1 MDYVELAVPFFLIA
15 LVVEAIYGKLINQ
28 NTYRLNDT
36 ISSLFMGSLR
46 GASGILKIGF
56 SGYIYY
62 QIESHFVLWRMDSDL
77 LITWIFAFIA
87 YDFFYYWMHRISHER
102 QIFWASHVAH
112 HQSEEYNLSTAL
124 RQTGTGFLISWVFY
138 IPLFLIGV
146 PSYVMVT
153 VASVNLIY
161 QFWVHTR
168 HIPKLG
174 WYEYIFVTPSNHRVH
189 HAQNDLYIDRNYGG
203 VFIIWDRIFKTFQEE
218 NEDEECIYGIRG
230 SIRTFDPIKANLHIY
245 SKIIK
250 DISYSLTFSNIIMV
264 LTAKTGWSPDGDLQ
278 ASSSK
283 KFNKIEFKKH
293 NPETST
299 FIKVYALV
307 QFFCMSYAAVVLF
320 PSTIEYYQGLIL
332 LLVVSFSMYCTAN
345 WLDAKKIIGLEYL
358 RLVLIFVS
366 AAYLYS
372 ISPQMLLFYVLSIY
386 LIINTLLL
394 PFLRRAI

>member
-1 MDYVELAVPFFLIA
+1 MT
-15 LVVEAIYGKLINQ
+15 K
-28 NTYRLNDT
+28 
-36 ISSLFMGSLR
+36 
-46 GASGILKIGF
+46 
-56 SGYIYY
+56 
-62 QIESHFVLWRMDSDL
+62 
-77 LITWIFAFIA
+77 
-87 YDFFYYWMHRISHER
+87 
-102 QIFWASHVAH
+102 
-112 HQSEEYNLSTAL
+112 
-124 RQTGTGFLISWVFY
+124 
-138 IPLFLIGV
+138 
-146 PSYVMVT
+146 
-153 VASVNLIY
+153 
-161 QFWVHTR
+161 
-168 HIPKLG
+168 
-174 WYEYIFVTPSNHRVH
+174 
-189 HAQNDLYIDRNYGG
+189 
-203 VFIIWDRIFKTFQEE
+203 
-218 NEDEECIYGIRG
+218 
-230 SIRTFDPIKANLHIY
+230 IY

>member
-1 MDYVELAVPFFLIA
+1 
-15 LVVEAIYGKLINQ
+15 
-28 NTYRLNDT
+28 
-36 ISSLFMGSLR
+36 
-46 GASGILKIGF
+46 
-56 SGYIYY
+56 
-62 QIESHFVLWRMDSDL
+62 
-77 LITWIFAFIA
+77 
-87 YDFFYYWMHRISHER
+87 
-102 QIFWASHVAH
+102 
-112 HQSEEYNLSTAL
+112 
-124 RQTGTGFLISWVFY
+124 
-138 IPLFLIGV
+138 
-146 PSYVMVT
+146 MVS
-153 VASVNLIY
+153 VASINLIY

-174 WYEYIFVTPSNHRVH
+174 WYEYFFVTPSNHRVH